1 MPCPC
6 FRNLTEGSQAGGTVG
21 GEAKVQREG
30 TDFQIITQ
38 LFVTEL
44 GPKLAPGLHSLT
56 SEMRKTCKIKCACRP
71 GTSASVCN
79 STELKSMVVQ
89 NLRDLAQVTSPV

>member
-38 LFVTEL
+38 LLVTEL
-44 GPKLAPGLHSLT
+44 GPKLAPGLHYPT
-56 SEMRKTCKIKCACRP
+56 SEMIKTCKIKCACRP
-71 GTSASVCN
+71 RTSARVCN
-79 STELKSMVVQ
+79 STEQKSMVVQ
-89 NLRDLAQVTSPV
+89 NLCDLVQVTSPL